1 MLDAAKAKDID
12 QAVLLLETHLEKASV
27 TMRRHLER

>member
-1 MLDAAKAKDID
+1 MLAAAAAKDID
-12 QAVLLLETHLEKASV
+12 QAVRLLEEHLEKASV